1 MGPSIDFN
9 SYNNGAMND
18 NILNQL
24 MQTKANRFGPA
35 VQQANAGLDQGISN
49 FNNNN
54 MFARMFGFGGGQGGG
69 GGGGQGGG
77 MMSGLGSLGGMM
89 GGGAGG
95 AGGAGAGAGSAG
107 GAAGA
112 AGGAWSYLGMMAA

>member
-9 SYNNGAMND
+9 SYNNGMMND

-49 FNNNN
+49 FNNDN
-54 MFARMFGFGGGQGGG
+54 MLARMFGFGGGQGGG

-77 MMSGLGSLGGMM
+77 MSIPGLGGMM
-89 GGGAGG
+89 GG
-95 AGGAGAGAGSAG
+95 GSAG

-112 AGGAWSYLGMMAA
+112 SGAANGAWSYLGMMG

>member
-24 MQTKANRFGPA
+24 MQTKANRWGPA
-35 VQQANAGLDQGISN
+35 IQQGNQGLNQGISN

-54 MFARMFGFGGGQGGG
+54 LFARMFGFGGGQSGGG
-69 GGGGQGGG
+69 GGGVQGGG
-77 MMSGLGSLGGMM
+77 IMSQMAPMM
-89 GGGAGG
+89 GGSSGGSGA
-95 AGGAGAGAGSAG
+95 S
-107 GAAGA
+107 GAANGL
-112 AGGAWSYLGMMAA
+112 WSYVGKAAIAAQ

>member
-9 SYNNGAMND
+9 SYNNGIMND
-18 NILNQL
+18 QILQNL

-35 VQQANAGLDQGISN
+35 IQQANAGLDKGISN

-54 MFARMFGFGGGQGGG
+54 LFACMFGFGGGQGGG
-69 GGGGQGGG
+69 GGGQGGG
-77 MMSGLGSLGGMM
+77 ITSGLGSLGGMM

-95 AGGAGAGAGSAG
+95 AGAG
-107 GAAGA
+107 GAAG
-112 AGGAWSYLGMMAA
+112 G

>member
-18 NILNQL
+18 QILNQL

-77 MMSGLGSLGGMM
+77 IMNMM
-89 GGGAGG
+89 GGSGAGG
-95 AGGAGAGAGSAG
+95 SGGAS
-107 GAAGA
+107 GA
-112 AGGAWSYLGMMAA
+112 AGGAWSYLGMMG